1 MNTIFRIIGVL
12 GGVFAVVMTIISAIG
27 YRKPKKVSLVSSL
40 LSGLIA
46 LLSLGALVFLGNI
59 RIEPIIGLPLLVLG
73 LLLGF
78 LRGQAVKLSWEDE
91 VVFGRNSILFLIVW
105 GFSIALS
112 QFLGLLGS
120 SLLAS
125 LGLIPAVFSTGLQL
139 GYYGNIFLRRL
150 FMRPGRESRIM
161 NSMIGIGGT
170 AGLVLLAA
178 LSLVLSVPDLVRRFP
193 DLGSAV
199 QVAEGPALAASS
211 PEQPSNEELI
221 INCTNQE
228 GLIKEHSLAVYNL
241 QGTSYSFEQAFTDYQ
256 ISLVMELDPA
266 SKAFIL
272 DYAVS
277 EAWRWQ
283 EYDPDLD
290 PAENATLINY
300 LESVTGQ
307 GKLSED
313 GWISGEFDIVTQSWE
328 DPEDKN
334 TEVDQN
340 SFYGYLDESQSS
352 IAICLL
358 PVLGDR
364 SDEIPGV
371 DLEQLKAL
379 GEDQLVPTWW
389 SENRCFVCT
398 VE

>member
-1 MNTIFRIIGVL
+1 
-12 GGVFAVVMTIISAIG
+12 MTIIAAIS

-78 LRGQAVKLSWEDE
+78 LRGQAVKLNWEDE
-91 VVFGRNSILFLIVW
+91 VVIGRNSILFLIVW
-105 GFSIALS
+105 GFSLALS

-161 NSMIGIGGT
+161 NAVIGIGGT
-170 AGLVLLAA
+170 AALVLLAA
-178 LSLVLSVPDLVRRFP
+178 LSLVLSVPDLVRRLP
-193 DLGSAV
+193 NIGSAV
-199 QVAEGPALAASS
+199 QAAEGPASAAPSLD
-211 PEQPSNEELI
+211 QPSSGELI
-221 INCTNQE
+221 INCSDQE
-228 GLIKEHSLAVYNL
+228 GRVKGHSLADYNM

-256 ISLVMELDPA
+256 VSLVMELDPA
-266 SKAFIL
+266 SKEFAL
-272 DYAVS
+272 DYAVL

-283 EYDPDLD
+283 EYDADLH
-290 PAENATLINY
+290 PPEYATLTNF
-300 LESVTGQ
+300 LEAVSGQ
-307 GKLSED
+307 GNLTED
-313 GWISGEFDIVTQSWE
+313 GWISGEFDIVRQTWD

-340 SFYGYLDESQSS
+340 SFNGYLDESQGS

-364 SDEIPGV
+364 SDEISGV
-371 DLEQLKAL
+371 DLELLKAS
-379 GEDQLVPTWW
+379 GKDQLVPNWW
-389 SENRCFVCT
+389 SENDCFICA